1 MRKKKYIRKLEKLID
16 RLAVENAILAD
27 ALERSDSDLESR
39 KDLN

>member
-1 MRKKKYIRKLEKLID
+1 MRKKKYIRKLEALLE

-27 ALERSDSDLESR
+27 ALERSESDHETR